1 MVSTAGTPKNFTYLV
16 IGGGIAGVSVA
27 AELAAAGESTV
38 LLEQESQLAYHTTGR
53 SAAIF
58 LETYGS
64 RIFRLLTHYS
74 RDFYLNSLRDDPPLI
89 APRGAIFVA
98 RDSGLA
104 KLHKLHDEVAQLTDS
119 VRWLSAEDLRRE
131 FPALREDWVA
141 GALEPDAKDID
152 VHALHQSYL
161 RRFRRGG
168 GHVVCNSPV
177 LALRREADIWVV
189 QTPQCVYR
197 AKTLVNCAGAWAD
210 EIACLAGLT
219 PLGIT
224 PLKRSAILARVDLEM
239 AAWPY
244 IGDVE
249 ESFYFKPSKQGLL
262 ISPCDETPEPAS
274 DVTADEMDVAIAA
287 DRFETALR
295 GKVISVQARWA
306 GLRSFAPDRNPVI
319 GFDPRCD
326 GFFWLAGQGG
336 YGIQTAPAMAELAAA
351 LLRQARL
358 PAFMD
363 RNEIGLEEI
372 SPTRLC
378 GANSAK
384 ELCHVS

>member
-1 MVSTAGTPKNFTYLV
+1 MVSNSSTPVNCGYLV

-27 AELAAAGESTV
+27 AELAAAGESTI
-38 LLEQESQLAYHTTGR
+38 LLEQEDQLAYHTTGR

-64 RIFRLLTHYS
+64 RIFRLFTHYS
-74 RDFYLNSLRDDPPLI
+74 REFYLNSLGDDPPLI
-89 APRGAIFVA
+89 TPRGAIFVA
-98 RDSGLA
+98 RESGLT
-104 KLHKLHDEVAQLTDS
+104 KLRSLYDEVAQLTDS
-119 VRWLSAEDLRRE
+119 VRWLSAEDLQQE

-152 VHALHQSYL
+152 VHALHQSYV
-161 RRFRRGG
+161 RRFRRSG
-168 GHVVCNSPV
+168 GHILCDSPV
-177 LALRREADIWVV
+177 SALRREGDAWVV
-189 QTPQCVYR
+189 QTPQRVYR
-197 AKTLVNCAGAWAD
+197 ARTLVNCAGAWAD
-210 EIACLAGLT
+210 EVAGLAGLS
-219 PLGIT
+219 PLGIR
-224 PLKRSAILARVDLEM
+224 PLKRTAILARVDLEM
-239 AAWPY
+239 AEWPY

-295 GKVISVQARWA
+295 GKVVSVQARWA

-319 GFDPRCD
+319 GFDPRCE

-336 YGIQTAPAMAELAAA
+336 YGIQTAPAIAELASA

-363 RNEIGLEEI
+363 RNEIDLEEI

-378 GANSAK
+378 GANSTK
-384 ELCHVS
+384 ELCDVS